1 MNLSRFIARRVAFN
15 SQHSFSRFII
25 RLAIAATAISV
36 MAMIL
41 TIAFT
46 QGFQY
51 AIAKKMYGFSGH
63 IRVQHFE
70 PEKVDIAEEKPIA
83 ANDSV
88 LDMIQKDPAVI
99 SVHAYATKYAILKG
113 SEGFEGLLLK
123 GVEPAYPFANMQEFL
138 KGGQWIHF
146 PDSGYSSEINISVY
160 TAKQLKLTVGDK
172 LYSYFI
178 QPDGSRRVRPLQVT
192 GIYKTGIEDYDR
204 INALVDIRLIQRLN
218 NWTNR
223 EIGGYEIFIKDY
235 SQADSVSN
243 RLFDQLPHGWNSRS
257 ISEIYGN
264 IFDWLNLQDTT
275 IAIVIIIMILVAI
288 LNLVTCL
295 IILLLER
302 THMIGLLK
310 ALGSRDRTIQRIFL
324 YHGTLITF
332 GGILL
337 GDLLGLLICWMQKRY
352 GFITLPEDSYFI
364 STAAVKISWVE
375 IGWVNL
381 GTFVIC
387 FVILLLPSFFIIRRL
402 NPVKA
407 IAFN

>member
-172 LYSYFI
+172 L
-178 QPDGSRRVRPLQVT
+178 
-192 GIYKTGIEDYDR
+192 
-204 INALVDIRLIQRLN
+204 
-218 NWTNR
+218 
-223 EIGGYEIFIKDY
+223 
-235 SQADSVSN
+235 
-243 RLFDQLPHGWNSRS
+243 
-257 ISEIYGN
+257 
-264 IFDWLNLQDTT
+264 
-275 IAIVIIIMILVAI
+275 
-288 LNLVTCL
+288 
-295 IILLLER
+295 
-302 THMIGLLK
+302 
-310 ALGSRDRTIQRIFL
+310 
-324 YHGTLITF
+324 
-332 GGILL
+332 
-337 GDLLGLLICWMQKRY
+337 
-352 GFITLPEDSYFI
+352 
-364 STAAVKISWVE
+364 
-375 IGWVNL
+375 
-381 GTFVIC
+381 
-387 FVILLLPSFFIIRRL
+387 
-402 NPVKA
+402 
-407 IAFN
+407 